1 MKSPTDDC
9 LVAKHRHLNQAPAI
23 IARASLPIHASMLCN
38 GPKSLSGNYPF
49 ELLSFLSI
57 SRIEAS
63 LMNARALRVR
73 FSKSLANRR
82 HRLSQAK
89 VRSTTQRLGRTSKP
103 SAVSERLTI
112 STANPGNSL
121 ASSARNFGSGNR
133 RQQIAFSE
141 TGTARTELSEP
152 VSRHRVP
159 ERRPDELPHASASPR
174 YPPRYAAS
182 CR

>member
-1 MKSPTDDC
+1 MTTQRARISPIPAVSGRYRTGGATDPNR
-9 LVAKHRHLNQAPAI
+9 KF
-23 IARASLPIHASMLCN
+23 N
-38 GPKSLSGNYPF
+38 GLSKLRFRFESDSKSLSGNYPF

-89 VRSTTQRLGRTSKP
+89 VRSTAQRLGRTSKP

-112 STANPGNSL
+112 STADSGNSL
-121 ASSARNFGSGNR
+121 ANAARNFG
-133 RQQIAFSE
+133 
-141 TGTARTELSEP
+141 P
-152 VSRHRVP
+152 W
-159 ERRPDELPHASASPR
+159 
-174 YPPRYAAS
+174 
-182 CR
+182 